1 MYMDEAAD
9 EEIAVPERPGQ
20 PQEPPAAA
28 NDPPVRAN
36 SPRRELRPPAWMRD
50 FVSGSVDF

>member
-9 EEIAVPERPGQ
+9 EEIAVLERPGQ

-28 NDPPVRAN
+28 NDPPVHAN
-36 SPRRELRPPAWMRD
+36 RPRRELRPPAWMRD
-50 FVSGSVDF
+50 FVF